1 MLMQPIFWIPES
13 HVYNYCKR
21 FFMHYLSRKRT
32 GKLFMRSGQSLVSL
46 AFFLFLFSLP
56 AQGAWDWDYALPIT
70 AENYPR
76 GPTGASKYSINTA
89 YEVAQP
95 VQLGQTM
102 RVRVLIPPGTESAK
116 ISAQSNSWQ
125 CAPDITDGRGNIIV
139 SQSER
144 CPIMDGFDHDQ
155 GELCAYN
162 PTNFNP
168 SPCGEGT
175 YIYPQNLHTVTA
187 RLLDILYPT
196 ESDSPDIIDVGK
208 QRYAYFVLYQQPQ
221 ALDKFSF
228 TSNLG
233 ISFGISNVESYNEW
247 VDAGRPPPIPS
258 KTLIITPTPS
268 GGTVTTQAGGINCG
282 SGGNACSEK
291 YETDMGQS
299 AVLTATAQEGFSFV
313 GWGGSCS
320 GTTNPLTLSMDAG
333 KTCSATFKRT
343 YTLSITAPTNG
354 TVTSD
359 KGGINCGTNCST
371 IYTEGAEVTLTANPS
386 KDFYFDSWGGHCSG
400 TANPLTLT
408 MGADNSCFAT
418 FKRTYTLTVKAEG
431 KGTVLSFNAVG
442 GPDSP
447 IGGFDSRII
456 CGTHVTNETLRVENC
471 EAKYPQDTSV
481 ILVATQGT
489 GAAFT
494 GWAGD
499 CSGTTN
505 HVFLAMNG
513 DKSCTATFGEST
525 GGGSTVTDPKFD
537 LNLGSSYGNLP
548 LGNPDEFAGD
558 TQIMVTVSVENS
570 TDFFEPLTLDD
581 EKVVEQGSSVDINAT
596 IIPESN
602 HQIVDIVAVAAL
614 DAQEETR
621 WDKLSELSWYQ
632 KTPSPNV
639 FSDTGWKPWSPELS
653 NPHIEAYGTRSGQ
666 ARYSINVFTGQLP
679 DNIEGI
685 GSIKRVHLFVGYG
698 LWVPSQGGF
707 SYLVSQPVTLEI
719 APIQLTPGVQ

>member
-1 MLMQPIFWIPES
+1 
-13 HVYNYCKR
+13 
-21 FFMHYLSRKRT
+21 MHYLSRKRT

-46 AFFLFLFSLP
+46 VLLAWLSMP
-56 AQGAWDWDYALPIT
+56 AQAWDWNYALPIT
-70 AENYPR
+70 AKNYPR
-76 GPTGASKYSINTA
+76 APNGASKYSINTA
-89 YEVAQP
+89 YEVAPP

-102 RVRVLIPPGTESAK
+102 RIKVLIPPGTSIAK

-125 CAPDITDGRGNIIV
+125 CAPDVTDGRGNIIV

-155 GELCAYN
+155 GEFCTYD
-162 PTNFNP
+162 PTSFNP
-168 SPCGEGT
+168 SPCGGGT
-175 YIYPQNLHTVTA
+175 YIYPQDLHTVTA

-196 ESDSPDIIDVGK
+196 ESDSPDVIEVGK

-221 ALDKFSF
+221 ALDKFAF

-233 ISFGISNVESYNEW
+233 ISFGISNVDSYNKW
-247 VDAGRPPPIPS
+247 VDAGRPLPIPS

-268 GGTVTTQAGGINCG
+268 GGTVTSQAGGINCG
-282 SGGNACSEK
+282 SGGSACSER
-291 YETDMGQS
+291 YDTDMGNS
-299 AVLTATAQEGFSFV
+299 AVLTATAKEGFSFV
-313 GWGGSCS
+313 GWGDSCS
-320 GTTNPLTLSMDAG
+320 GTTNPLTLPMDAG

-343 YTLSITAPTNG
+343 YTLSMTAPTNG
-354 TVTSD
+354 TITSD

-371 IYTEGAEVTLTANPS
+371 IYTEGAEVILTANPS
-386 KDFYFDSWGGHCSG
+386 KDFYFDTWGGNCSG

-408 MGADNSCFAT
+408 MGGDKSCLAT

-499 CSGTTN
+499 CGGTTN
-505 HVFLAMNG
+505 HVFLTMNG
-513 DKSCTATFGEST
+513 DKSCTATFGVST
-525 GGGSTVTDPKFD
+525 GGVSTVTDPKFD
-537 LNLGSSYGNLP
+537 LNLGSLSGNLP
-548 LGNPDEFAGD
+548 FMKSDQFAGD
-558 TQIMVTVSVENS
+558 TQIRVFVSVENS

-581 EKVVEQGSSVDINAT
+581 EKVIEQGSSVDINAI
-596 IIPESN
+596 IIPEPY

-614 DAQEETR
+614 DGEDEMR
-621 WDKLSELSWYQ
+621 WDKAFSNWIWYQ
-632 KTPSPNV
+632 KTPSQSV
-639 FSDTGWKPWSPELS
+639 FSDAGWKRWSPDLS
-653 NPHIEAYGTRSGQ
+653 KPYIEAYGTRSGQ

-679 DNIEGI
+679 DKIEGI
-685 GSIKRVHLFVGYG
+685 GPVKRVHLFVGYG

-719 APIQLTPGVQ
+719 SPLQLTPGVQ